1 MKIKKILTHPYLYY
15 VILLML
21 GILFYLFELN
31 EKLNAAAVAKE
42 KYFLVFLIVAII
54 ISVGLFLL
62 INFVHKK
69 NGQYIK
75 YF

>member
-31 EKLNAAAVAKE
+31 EKNCSKKE
-42 KYFLVFLIVAII
+42 
-54 ISVGLFLL
+54 
-62 INFVHKK
+62 
-69 NGQYIK
+69 
-75 YF
+75 